1 MKMIVGVRFK
11 SVFLELQIQIFDD
24 KNQICENCDKILSFV
39 LGEGNKLLGIF
50 MDKDLEF
57 LFFFIIFCGKCRIDN
72 KDGKILLLYSIVVK
86 QEL

>member
-1 MKMIVGVRFK
+1 MFFWSYRYGYLMIR
-11 SVFLELQIQIFDD
+11 IR
-24 KNQICENCDKILSFV
+24 CENCDKILSFV

-86 QEL
+86 